1 MNRTNMNFDR
11 YKQLAIQLVDGSDKA
26 WGAQI
31 IGLAVAGAMSFV
43 MPVKHFLFLVG
54 ALVIADMFTG
64 WRAAKRTSGARFNS
78 KGMGGTIEKTVLYM
92 LAILLCRGV
101 DVSFGL
107 DDTIGVTYFVAG
119 LITGREL
126 LSNLENIDKAS
137 GSTMAERVRDR
148 FGGLF
153 GEKPPQE

>member
-1 MNRTNMNFDR
+1 MNLDR
-11 YKQLAIQLVDGSDKA
+11 YKHLAQQLVDGSEKA
-26 WGAQI
+26 WAAQVI
-31 IGLAVAGAMSFV
+31 GIGLAAAMSFV

-64 WRAAKRTSGARFNS
+64 WRAAKRTSGAKFNS

-107 DDTIGVTYFVAG
+107 DGAIGVTYFVAG

-137 GSTMAERVRDR
+137 GSTLAERVRER

-153 GEKPPQE
+153 GSKNEPTPPQQ